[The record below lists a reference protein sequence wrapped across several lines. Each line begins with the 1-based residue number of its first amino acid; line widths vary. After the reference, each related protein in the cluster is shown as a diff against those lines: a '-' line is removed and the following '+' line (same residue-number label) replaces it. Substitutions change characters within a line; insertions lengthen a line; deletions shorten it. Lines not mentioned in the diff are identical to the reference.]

1 MIRFTMS
8 SSAMTTSKSTPS
20 DAENADGVIQSHN
33 QHMTGDEKFNLS
45 AAIRSGLQKAL
56 EAQYPLAVETVARL
70 RRVHPDKTP
79 AELVSYL
86 NKVYLAAVTTT
97 GAGAGA
103 AAIVPNGV
111 VQIPVA
117 AADLLSFLE
126 ASILYSMSVA
136 EISGI
141 NPEDVERRR
150 TLVLGILVGNST
162 LSSTLEAL
170 LDRSV
175 PYWGKKIVAAIPMA
189 AINQANAILGPR
201 FITKYGVKQGVL
213 VLGKQIPFAIGVGVG
228 AVGNHLFGWAI
239 IKAAKKILGPPPES
253 WNDRVE
259 MHTL

>member
-1 MIRFTMS
+1 
-8 SSAMTTSKSTPS
+8 MT
-20 DAENADGVIQSHN
+20 A
-33 QHMTGDEKFNLS
+33 DEKFNVK
-45 AAIRSGLQKAL
+45 AAIQSGLKKAL
-56 EAQYPLAVETVARL
+56 EAQYPLAVDTVARL
-70 RRVHPDKTP
+70 RRVYPDKTP

-86 NKVYLAAVTTT
+86 NKIYLGAVTTT

-103 AAIVPNGV
+103 AAIIPNGI

-136 EISGI
+136 EVTGI

-150 TLVLGILVGNST
+150 TLVLGILVGNSA

-170 LDRSV
+170 LGKSV
-175 PYWGKKIVAAIPMA
+175 PYWGKKIVAAIPMS

-228 AVGNHLFGWAI
+228 AAGNHLFGWAI
-239 IKAAKKILGPPPES
+239 IKSAKKLLGPPPELWS
-253 WNDRVE
+253 DRAE
-259 MHTL
+259 MRTP